1 MTVALWW
8 ILSRHWGGKGG
19 DGVRKGGWWKNK
31 KGEKKRKRGE
41 KGIRRCECAGGR
53 GNVQKKTQTI
63 LHLEPTLTNLPV
75 PTKFFQFHDSIFM
88 AIYTGK
94 MGILAL

>member
-1 MTVALWW
+1 MC
-8 ILSRHWGGKGG
+8 WG
-19 DGVRKGGWWKNK
+19 
-31 KGEKKRKRGE
+31 E
-41 KGIRRCECAGGR
+41 

-75 PTKFFQFHDSIFM
+75 PTKFLQFHDSIFM
-88 AIYTGK
+88 TIYTGK